1 MWDALEPDE
10 TEVGKVCP
18 PQSYAGQLGGA
29 RPQEQGFA
37 ASTSAVSG
45 ESKRAA
51 AWCEYL
57 AQHARRV
64 YGLVEAAKVNTARTV
79 GRRIADGKLDDGF
92 TVRDVVRKQWAGV
105 TTNMH
110 AEAALAALEE
120 HGWIIGADTE
130 NPTGRPTTRYYI
142 NPQTRRAAA

>member
-1 MWDALEPDE
+1 MMRQHFAKFEKLFCALALILHLSDGGIGP
-10 TEVGKVCP
+10 VKVD
-18 PQSYAGQLGGA
+18 
-29 RPQEQGFA
+29 
-37 ASTSAVSG
+37 STL
-45 ESKRAA
+45 RAA

-64 YGLVEAAKVNTARTV
+64 YGLVEAAKVNTARMV

-92 TVRDVVRKQWAGV
+92 SIRDVVRKQWTGV
-105 TTNMH
+105 TTSMQ

-120 HGWIIGADTE
+120 HGWLISMETE
-130 NPTGRPTTRYYI
+130 GTTGRPTTRYYI